1 MQAENALRFVAPP
14 AELQLGALLPCSR
27 RRIEASSFSRRWGYR
42 MKRRDRVT
50 VHLLRQM
57 KERGEKIVMLTAYD
71 YFTAKTLDEC
81 GIDVILVGD
90 TVGMAVA
97 GNETTIGVKLDQIV
111 YHAEM
116 VSRGASRAMVVGDMP
131 FLSFQLNVD
140 TAVENAGRLMQEG
153 RVHAVKL
160 EGGRAMVPVIKR
172 ILRAGIPV
180 MGHLGLTPQSV
191 HRFGGFRVQGK
202 DPESAKRLREA
213 AKALADA
220 GCFAIVLEAIP
231 AALAAEISASISVPT
246 IGIGAGPHCDG
257 QVLVTPDM
265 LGITGF
271 EAKYLK
277 RYAEVCE
284 MIRQAVASYVA
295 DVKERRF
302 PTDEHSYH

>member
-1 MQAENALRFVAPP
+1 MEQ
-14 AELQLGALLPCSR
+14 
-27 RRIEASSFSRRWGYR
+27 
-42 MKRRDRVT
+42 
-50 VHLLRQM
+50 
-57 KERGEKIVMLTAYD
+57 RGEKIAMLTAYD

-97 GNETTIGVKLDQIV
+97 GNETTIGVKLNHII

-116 VSRGASRAMVVGDMP
+116 VSRAANRAMVVGDMP
-131 FLSFQLNVD
+131 FLSFQLNID
-140 TAVENAGRLMQEG
+140 SAVENAGRLMQEG

-202 DPESAKRLREA
+202 DPESARRLREA
-213 AKALADA
+213 AKALEDA

-231 AALAAEISASISVPT
+231 AALAADISGALTVPT

-271 EAKYLK
+271 DAKYLK
-277 RYAEVCE
+277 RYANVGEV
-284 MIRQAVASYVA
+284 IREAVAGYVA
-295 DVKERRF
+295 DVKEQRF
-302 PTDEHSYH
+302 PTNAHSYR